1 METFSRELFKT
12 FTKILGI
19 LFECSIA
26 SVCLYI
32 KNSMQSCGKIKIRNK
47 NNLIILFQSFG
58 NGFSFE
64 STWTIFISFAVC
76 PEKGTFTYQWVW
88 NVQFLD
94 NLARFV
100 FLSSLFWDLSFC
112 LIDDD
117 LSCSVGNYQE
127 AYLKPSQ
134 TSIMR
139 HSFSKT
145 AKKWQQ
151 IRELFWSKRLHHR
164 CCDRVLNMFLIT

>member
-1 METFSRELFKT
+1 METFSRGLFKT

-26 SVCLYI
+26 SVCLFI

-76 PEKGTFTYQWVW
+76 PEKVRSRISGYEMFNFWTIWRALFSCHLYFEICLFALLTTIYP
-88 NVQFLD
+88 VQLG
-94 NLARFV
+94 
-100 FLSSLFWDLSFC
+100 
-112 LIDDD
+112 I
-117 LSCSVGNYQE
+117 
-127 AYLKPSQ
+127 
-134 TSIMR
+134 T
-139 HSFSKT
+139 
-145 AKKWQQ
+145 KKR
-151 IRELFWSKRLHHR
+151 I
-164 CCDRVLNMFLIT
+164 

>member
-1 METFSRELFKT
+1 MWTPSRELFKT
-12 FTKILGI
+12 VTKILAI
-19 LFECSIA
+19 LFECSTA
-26 SVCLYI
+26 SICI
-32 KNSMQSCGKIKIRNK
+32 KNLMQSYGKNENK
-47 NNLIILFQSFG
+47 NKKNTSIPFQGFM
-58 NGFSFE
+58 NGFSFK
-64 STWTIFISFAVC
+64 SSWTMFISFPVC